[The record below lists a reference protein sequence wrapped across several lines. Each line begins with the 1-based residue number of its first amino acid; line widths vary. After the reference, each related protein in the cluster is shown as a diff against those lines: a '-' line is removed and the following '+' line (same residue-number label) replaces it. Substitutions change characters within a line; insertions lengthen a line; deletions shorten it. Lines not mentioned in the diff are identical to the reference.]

1 VLDIA
6 YIALTV
12 VFFGLMLAYVHG
24 CAALGRRTDGEER
37 AP

>member
-1 VLDIA
+1 MLDIL
-6 YIALTV
+6 YIALTL

-24 CAALGRRTDGEER
+24 CDVLGRRTDGEGR

>member
-6 YIALTV
+6 YVALTL

-24 CAALGRRTDGEER
+24 CEVLGRRSDSQDR
-37 AP
+37 AG